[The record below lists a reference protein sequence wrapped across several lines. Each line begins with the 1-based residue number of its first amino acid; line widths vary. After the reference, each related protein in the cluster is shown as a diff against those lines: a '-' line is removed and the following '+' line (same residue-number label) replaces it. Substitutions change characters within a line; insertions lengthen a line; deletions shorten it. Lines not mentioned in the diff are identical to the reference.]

1 MPQRDATTMTR
12 LSFLSRARLLS
23 IFKHSLNFDAGA
35 CGGMTF
41 TQSLRHA
48 ASGAR
53 RRDRTT
59 GRRKANIARKRRNR
73 RAHAAALL
81 PASISFRS
89 LVERGAPFLYRSSS
103 HLNMFLPDGS
113 KLERKELREE
123 REWRPRFLNS
133 SSSSSRRARE
143 SRKSEVGKRRN
154 FSTSTS
160 LFPFLLHFRKRK
172 TGLGIFYLFIEN
184 RKRGKRAVDRML
196 SVTGSYGHR
205 SLSFIFES
213 LRCSGVSADL
223 AAGKRVESFPLFCF
237 GPPFFFHKK
246 LLRLFL
252 FRRPLPPSLRPSFLP
267 FSPLFHTLMS
277 GCPSTVEGVGL
288 LIRRAKAH
296 AGTNPAPLKKKQNE
310 INKKKTEE
318 VKRRGRGFFWMV

>member
-1 MPQRDATTMTR
+1 MPQRDATTMTH

-35 CGGMTF
+35 CGEMTF

-81 PASISFRS
+81 PASLSFRS

-133 SSSSSRRARE
+133 SSSSRRARE

-160 LFPFLLHFRKRK
+160 LFPFLLHKRK
-172 TGLGIFYLFIEN
+172 TGLGIFYFFTEN

-237 GPPFFFHKK
+237 WPTFFF
-246 LLRLFL
+246 
-252 FRRPLPPSLRPSFLP
+252 P
-267 FSPLFHTLMS
+267 
-277 GCPSTVEGVGL
+277 
-288 LIRRAKAH
+288 
-296 AGTNPAPLKKKQNE
+296 
-310 INKKKTEE
+310 
-318 VKRRGRGFFWMV
+318 

>member
-1 MPQRDATTMTR
+1 MTR

-35 CGGMTF
+35 CGEMTF

-81 PASISFRS
+81 PASLSFRS

-113 KLERKELREE
+113 ELERKELREE

-133 SSSSSRRARE
+133 SSSSRRARE
-143 SRKSEVGKRRN
+143 SRKSEVGKKKQLLDLN
-154 FSTSTS
+154 LFVSFSPPLSET
-160 LFPFLLHFRKRK
+160 
-172 TGLGIFYLFIEN
+172 EN
-184 RKRGKRAVDRML
+184 RTR
-196 SVTGSYGHR
+196 Y
-205 SLSFIFES
+205 
-213 LRCSGVSADL
+213 
-223 AAGKRVESFPLFCF
+223 
-237 GPPFFFHKK
+237 
-246 LLRLFL
+246 FL
-252 FRRPLPPSLRPSFLP
+252 FVYRESQEREK
-267 FSPLFHTLMS
+267 
-277 GCPSTVEGVGL
+277 GG
-288 LIRRAKAH
+288 
-296 AGTNPAPLKKKQNE
+296 
-310 INKKKTEE
+310 
-318 VKRRGRGFFWMV
+318 

>member
-1 MPQRDATTMTR
+1 MTH

-35 CGGMTF
+35 CGEMTF

-81 PASISFRS
+81 PASLSFRS

-113 KLERKELREE
+113 ELERKELREE
-123 REWRPRFLNS
+123 REWRPRFLN

-196 SVTGSYGHR
+196 SVTGSSGIDL
-205 SLSFIFES
+205 SLSFLKACVARVCLLIS
-213 LRCSGVSADL
+213 LR
-223 AAGKRVESFPLFCF
+223 ES
-237 GPPFFFHKK
+237 
-246 LLRLFL
+246 
-252 FRRPLPPSLRPSFLP
+252 
-267 FSPLFHTLMS
+267 
-277 GCPSTVEGVGL
+277 E
-288 LIRRAKAH
+288 
-296 AGTNPAPLKKKQNE
+296 
-310 INKKKTEE
+310 
-318 VKRRGRGFFWMV
+318 